1 MITDNEIAMYKD
13 ARILSIDIES
23 KDPELTTKGPGTHRG
38 QGFICG
44 VSIGRETPQ
53 GDLCH
58 YLSLKHP
65 DTPINKRERNSKI
78 LKDILKS
85 NVTKLGTNIAYDIE
99 WLNHEG
105 YEVGGKYNDV
115 QYAEPLLDEYA
126 RSYSLKALAKK
137 YTVSGKK
144 TDVLENYNN
153 IMGWKGKPIENIW
166 RMPES
171 VAGEYGIT
179 DVILPLEIFSKQ
191 RRSLERQ
198 NLLDLYELEIS
209 LIPLLLQMRR
219 NGVRLDVDRLNL
231 VTMQTADKHWSLKKE
246 LFAWAGTEFN
256 PGSSAQLAKLFDS
269 RGIPYPRKPP
279 TTHMIMQGKQ
289 EGNPNIDKM
298 ALNKLKD
305 AHPICKLILEYRHYD
320 TMINMFLSPYHDML
334 IEDRLYCSFHP
345 LRSDHYG
352 TVSGRYSSSKPNLQQ
367 VSAIKEEEHEDDGLD
382 SLKGQVIRSLFIPEE
397 GHTWGKSDYSQ
408 IEYRIIAH
416 YAQGKGAISL
426 REQYNYDPDTDFHK
440 YIQDNTGFDRR
451 TAKRLNFGGAYGMG
465 IPSAAQLFGWAMEEA
480 EMFMNTYHNT
490 APYIKETR
498 NSVSRVAKQ
507 RGHIFTLLGR
517 KARTHPSRKLHS
529 MFNRLIQGSAADL
542 FKKGMADAYNAG
554 VFNVLIPHM
563 FVHDEVDVSIP
574 PTIEGE
580 EALKELEYIM
590 ENAIKLDVPVKVDTH
605 TGANWAE
612 AD

>member
-1 MITDNEIAMYKD
+1 M
-13 ARILSIDIES
+13 
-23 KDPELTTKGPGTHRG
+23 
-38 QGFICG
+38 
-44 VSIGRETPQ
+44 
-53 GDLCH
+53 
-58 YLSLKHP
+58 
-65 DTPINKRERNSKI
+65 
-78 LKDILKS
+78 
-85 NVTKLGTNIAYDIE
+85 
-99 WLNHEG
+99 
-105 YEVGGKYNDV
+105 
-115 QYAEPLLDEYA
+115 
-126 RSYSLKALAKK
+126 
-137 YTVSGKK
+137 
-144 TDVLENYNN
+144 
-153 IMGWKGKPIENIW
+153 
-166 RMPES
+166 
-171 VAGEYGIT
+171 
-179 DVILPLEIFSKQ
+179 
-191 RRSLERQ
+191 
-198 NLLDLYELEIS
+198 
-209 LIPLLLQMRR
+209 
-219 NGVRLDVDRLNL
+219 
-231 VTMQTADKHWSLKKE
+231 
-246 LFAWAGTEFN
+246 
-256 PGSSAQLAKLFDS
+256 
-269 RGIPYPRKPP
+269 
-279 TTHMIMQGKQ
+279 
-289 EGNPNIDKM
+289 
-298 ALNKLKD
+298 
-305 AHPICKLILEYRHYD
+305 
-320 TMINMFLSPYHDML
+320 
-334 IEDRLYCSFHP
+334 
-345 LRSDHYG
+345 
-352 TVSGRYSSSKPNLQQ
+352 
-367 VSAIKEEEHEDDGLD
+367 
-382 SLKGQVIRSLFIPEE
+382 FIPEE

-465 IPSAAQLFGWAMEEA
+465 IPSAAQLFGWTMEEA

-574 PTIEGE
+574 PTIEGQ
-580 EALKELEYIM
+580 EALEELEYIM